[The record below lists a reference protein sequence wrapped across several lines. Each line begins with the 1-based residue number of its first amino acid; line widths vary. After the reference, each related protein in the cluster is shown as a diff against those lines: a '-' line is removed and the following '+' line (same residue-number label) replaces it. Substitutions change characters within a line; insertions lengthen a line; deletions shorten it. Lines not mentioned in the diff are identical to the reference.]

1 MNFILTQD
9 YLDLFSEAVQNQ
21 NADFITS
28 QTNILHSADISAI
41 LDELETDEC
50 HYILSLLPE
59 QVRAD
64 IISDLDAD
72 IRSDFL
78 QTYEPFEVAEILD
91 YTDSDDAA
99 DILNEL
105 PLKMR
110 EEVIS
115 HVEEPQDV
123 MDLLHY
129 DEDCAGGLMAKE
141 FVMANINWTVVEC
154 IEEIRRQSEN
164 VEKIYSIYVV
174 DDNDILLGRIGIKK
188 LVLNPS
194 NTKIAD
200 IYEPDVISVY
210 SYQDEEE
217 VANIM
222 QKYDLE
228 AIPVVNVNKQ
238 LLGRITID
246 DIIDVITEQAEQ
258 DIQAMAGISED
269 VEEDDSVW
277 VLSRA
282 RLPWLLIGMVGGMMG
297 AKFIGLFEGQLIA
310 VPAMAF
316 FIPLI
321 TATGGNVGIQ
331 SSTLVVQALAD
342 TGGLQESLWRRL
354 AKSFL
359 VALINGFV
367 IGVFVLGA
375 NVLLTGGEIILSI
388 VVSFALFCVV
398 IIASIMGT
406 ITPLILNKFDVNPA
420 VASGPFITTANDLLG
435 LAIYFSVARLLFSM
449 AV

>member
-1 MNFILTQD
+1 MNFTLTQE
-9 YLDLFSEAVQNQ
+9 YLDQFSEAAQTQ
-21 NADFITS
+21 NADFIIS
-28 QTNILHSADISAI
+28 QTNILHSADISTI

-64 IISDLDAD
+64 IISDLDTD

-78 QTYEPFEVAEILD
+78 QTYEPSEVAEILD
-91 YTDSDDAA
+91 YADSDDAA

-105 PLKMR
+105 PIKMR
-110 EEVIS
+110 EEVIAY
-115 HVEEPQDV
+115 VEEPQDV

-141 FVMANINWTVVEC
+141 LVTANINWTVVQC
-154 IEEIRRQSEN
+154 VEEIRRQSEN
-164 VEKIYSIYVV
+164 VEKIYSIYVI
-174 DDNDILLGRIGIKK
+174 DDNNVLLGRVGIKK
-188 LVLNPS
+188 LVLNRS
-194 NTKIAD
+194 NTKVAD
-200 IYEPDVISVY
+200 IYEPDIISVY

-228 AIPVVNVNKQ
+228 AIPVINVNKQ

-246 DIIDVITEQAEQ
+246 DILDVITEQAEQ

-282 RLPWLLIGMVGGMMG
+282 RLPWLLIGMVGGMLG
-297 AKFIGLFEGQLIA
+297 ANFIGLFEEQLRI

-342 TGGLQESLWRRL
+342 TGGLQESLWRRIL
-354 AKSFL
+354 KSFL

-375 NVLLTGGEIILSI
+375 NVLLTKGDIVLSL

-406 ITPLILNKFDVNPA
+406 ITPLILNKFKVNPA

-435 LAIYFSVARLLFSM
+435 LAIYFSIAKLLYSM
-449 AV
+449 AI

>member
-1 MNFILTQD
+1 M
-9 YLDLFSEAVQNQ
+9 
-21 NADFITS
+21 
-28 QTNILHSADISAI
+28 
-41 LDELETDEC
+41 
-50 HYILSLLPE
+50 SLLPE

-64 IISDLDAD
+64 IISDLDTD
-72 IRSDFL
+72 IRADFL
-78 QTYEPFEVAEILD
+78 QTYQPSEVAEILD

-105 PLKMR
+105 PIKMR

-141 FVMANINWTVVEC
+141 LVTANINWTVVEC
-154 IEEIRRQSEN
+154 IEEIRRQAEN
-164 VEKIYSIYVV
+164 VEKIYSIYVI
-174 DDNDILLGRIGIKK
+174 DDNDVLLGRVGIKK

-194 NTKIAD
+194 NTKVAD

-228 AIPVVNVNKQ
+228 AIPVINVNKQ

-246 DIIDVITEQAEQ
+246 DILDVITEQAEQ

-342 TGGLQESLWRRL
+342 TGGLQESLWKRL
-354 AKSFL
+354 LKSFL

-367 IGVFVLGA
+367 IGIFVLGA
-375 NVLLTGGEIILSI
+375 NVLLTGGEIILSL

-406 ITPLILNKFDVNPA
+406 ITPLILNKFDINPA

-435 LAIYFSVARLLFSM
+435 LAIYFSVAKLLFSM

>member
-1 MNFILTQD
+1 
-9 YLDLFSEAVQNQ
+9 
-21 NADFITS
+21 
-28 QTNILHSADISAI
+28 
-41 LDELETDEC
+41 
-50 HYILSLLPE
+50 
-59 QVRAD
+59 
-64 IISDLDAD
+64 
-72 IRSDFL
+72 
-78 QTYEPFEVAEILD
+78 
-91 YTDSDDAA
+91 
-99 DILNEL
+99 LNEL
-105 PLKMR
+105 PIKMR

-115 HVEEPQDV
+115 YVEEPQDV

-141 FVMANINWTVVEC
+141 LVRANINWTVVEC
-154 IEEIRRQSEN
+154 IEEIRRQAEN
-164 VEKIYSIYVV
+164 VEKIYSIYVI
-174 DDNDILLGRIGIKK
+174 DDNDVLLGRVGIKK

-228 AIPVVNVNKQ
+228 AVPVINVNKQ

-258 DIQAMAGISED
+258 DIQAMAGFSED

-282 RLPWLLIGMVGGMMG
+282 RLPWLLIGMVGGMLG
-297 AKFIGLFEGQLIA
+297 ANFMGLFESQLIA

-354 AKSFL
+354 LKSFL

-367 IGVFVLGA
+367 IGIFVLGA
-375 NVLLTGGEIILSI
+375 NVLLTKGEIVLSL

-406 ITPLILNKFDVNPA
+406 ITPLILHKF
-420 VASGPFITTANDLLG
+420 
-435 LAIYFSVARLLFSM
+435 
-449 AV
+449 

>member
-1 MNFILTQD
+1 MNFTLTQD

-28 QTNILHSADISAI
+28 QTTILHSADISAI

-72 IRSDFL
+72 IRADFL
-78 QTYEPFEVAEILD
+78 QTYAPAQVAGILD

-105 PLKMR
+105 PIKMR

-141 FVMANINWTVVEC
+141 LVTANINWTVVEC
-154 IEEIRRQSEN
+154 IEEIRRQAEN
-164 VEKIYSIYVV
+164 VEKIYSIYVI
-174 DDNDILLGRIGIKK
+174 DDNDVLLGRVGIKK
-188 LVLNPS
+188 LVLNRT
-194 NTKIAD
+194 NTKVAD

-228 AIPVVNVNKQ
+228 AVPVVNVNKQ

-246 DIIDVITEQAEQ
+246 DILDVITEQAEQ

-282 RLPWLLIGMVGGMMG
+282 RLPWLLIGMVGGMIG
-297 AKFIGLFEGQLIA
+297 AKFIGLFEGQLVA

-342 TGGLQESLWRRL
+342 TGGLQESLWGRL
-354 AKSFL
+354 LKSFL

-367 IGVFVLGA
+367 IGIFVLGA
-375 NVLLTGGEIILSI
+375 NVLLTGGEIILSL

-406 ITPLILNKFDVNPA
+406 ITPLILNKFDINPA

-435 LAIYFSVARLLFSM
+435 LAIYFSVAKLLFSM

>member
-1 MNFILTQD
+1 MNFTLTQE
-9 YLDLFSEAVQNQ
+9 YLDQFSEAVQNKD
-21 NADFITS
+21 NNFITT
-28 QTNILHSADISAI
+28 QTTALHPADISAI
-41 LDELETDEC
+41 LDELETDDC
-50 HYILSLLPE
+50 HYILGLLPE

-64 IISDLDAD
+64 IISDLDTDVRA
-72 IRSDFL
+72 DFL
-78 QTYEPFEVAEILD
+78 KTYQPIEVAEILD

-105 PLKMR
+105 PIKMR
-110 EEVIS
+110 EEVIA
-115 HVEEPQDV
+115 HVEAPQNV
-123 MDLLHY
+123 MELLHY

-141 FVMANINWTVVEC
+141 FVKANINWTVVEC
-154 IEEIRRQSEN
+154 IEEIRRQTEN

-174 DDNDILLGRIGIKK
+174 DDNDKLLGRVGIKK
-188 LVLNPS
+188 LVLNPR

-200 IYEPDVISVY
+200 IYEPDIIFVY

-217 VANIM
+217 VASMM

-228 AIPVVNVNKQ
+228 AIPVVNVNKK
-238 LLGRITID
+238 LLGRITVD
-246 DIIDVITEQAEQ
+246 DILDVITEQAEQ
-258 DIQAMAGISED
+258 NLQTISGISED

-277 VLSRA
+277 LLSRA
-282 RLPWLLIGMVGGMMG
+282 RLPWLLIGMVGGMLG

-342 TGGLQESLWRRL
+342 TGGLQESFWRRL
-354 AKSFL
+354 LKSFL

-367 IGVFVLGA
+367 IGVCVLGA
-375 NVLLTGGEIILSI
+375 NILLTGGEITLSL
-388 VVSFALFCVV
+388 VVAFALFCVV

-406 ITPLILNKFDVNPA
+406 VTPLILNQFKVNPA

-435 LAIYFSVARLLFSM
+435 LAIYFSVAKLLFSL
-449 AV
+449 AA

>member
-1 MNFILTQD
+1 MNFTLTQD
-9 YLDLFSEAVQNQ
+9 YLDQFLEAVQNEDS
-21 NADFITS
+21 NFIITQTS
-28 QTNILHSADISAI
+28 TLHPADISAI
-41 LDELETDEC
+41 LDELETDAC
-50 HYILSLLPE
+50 HYILRLLPE

-64 IISDLDAD
+64 IISDLDTTVRAE
-72 IRSDFL
+72 FL
-78 QTYEPFEVAEILD
+78 KTYEPAEVAEILD

-105 PLKMR
+105 PIKMR
-110 EEVIS
+110 EEVIA

-123 MDLLHY
+123 VELLHY

-141 FVMANINWTVVEC
+141 FVKANINWTVVEC
-154 IEEIRRQSEN
+154 IEEIRRQAEN

-174 DDNDILLGRIGIKK
+174 DDNDVLLGRVGVKK
-188 LVLNPS
+188 LVLNRS
-194 NTKIAD
+194 STKISN
-200 IYEPDVISVY
+200 IYEPDIISVY

-217 VANIM
+217 VASIM

-228 AIPVVNVNKQ
+228 AIPVVNVNNK
-238 LLGRITID
+238 LIGRITVD
-246 DIIDVITEQAEQ
+246 DILDVITEQAEQ
-258 DIQAMAGISED
+258 NIQTMSGISED

-277 VLSRA
+277 LLSRA
-282 RLPWLLIGMVGGMMG
+282 RLPWLLIGMVGGMLG

-354 AKSFL
+354 LKSFL

-367 IGVFVLGA
+367 IGIFVLGA
-375 NVLLTGGEIILSI
+375 NVLLTGGEIVLSL

-406 ITPLILNKFDVNPA
+406 ITPLILNQFKVNPA

-435 LAIYFSVARLLFSM
+435 LAIYFSVAKLLFSL
-449 AV
+449 AG